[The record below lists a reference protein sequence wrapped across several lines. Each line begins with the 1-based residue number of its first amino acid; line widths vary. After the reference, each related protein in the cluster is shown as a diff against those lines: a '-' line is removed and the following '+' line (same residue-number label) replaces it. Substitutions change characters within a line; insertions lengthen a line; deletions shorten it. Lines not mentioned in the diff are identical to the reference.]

1 MSRYSVIDV
10 SKHNGV
16 IDWDTTKG
24 NVDGVIIRVGHGNDS
39 TSQDDPQAIR
49 NMEECERLGI
59 PYGVYLY
66 SYALNNAE
74 AESEAAHALR
84 MVEGYNPVLGV
95 WFDMEDADSYKEKHN
110 FNPYDNRQEI
120 TDFCKIF
127 CDRVSEAG
135 YKTGVYAS
143 KNYWDSVIYA
153 DQLSNYEVWLA
164 HWSISEPSM
173 DCLLWQ
179 YTSDGEVAGVPSSRV
194 DMNYWYGELPE
205 VDGGSDSDSN
215 SGDCGGDEEDT
226 EDGGYSYSVGD
237 TVNYDTIYVSST
249 SEEALKPTYTT
260 GTITRVVD
268 GARNPYLID
277 DGTGWINDDCIA
289 SGGSDD
295 SDDSEESSD
304 CGGISAGDTVRFN
317 GDTDYNGTAIKA
329 WHNDSGY
336 EVTQLDGDRA
346 VLSFNGSVFAA
357 VNVNDCELI

>member
-1 MSRYSVIDV
+1 
-10 SKHNGV
+10 
-16 IDWDTTKG
+16 
-24 NVDGVIIRVGHGNDS
+24 
-39 TSQDDPQAIR
+39 
-49 NMEECERLGI
+49 
-59 PYGVYLY
+59 
-66 SYALNNAE
+66 
-74 AESEAAHALR
+74 
-84 MVEGYNPVLGV
+84 
-95 WFDMEDADSYKEKHN
+95 
-110 FNPYDNRQEI
+110 
-120 TDFCKIF
+120 
-127 CDRVSEAG
+127 
-135 YKTGVYAS
+135 
-143 KNYWDSVIYA
+143 
-153 DQLSNYEVWLA
+153 
-164 HWSISEPSM
+164 
-173 DCLLWQ
+173 
-179 YTSDGEVAGVPSSRV
+179 
-194 DMNYWYGELPE
+194 MNYWYGELPE

-226 EDGGYSYSVGD
+226 EDVGYSYSVGD

-289 SGGSDD
+289 GGGSDD

-304 CGGISAGDTVRFN
+304 CGGISVGDTVRFN

-357 VNVNDCELI
+357 VNVSDCELI

>member
-10 SKHNGV
+10 SKHNEV
-16 IDWDTTKG
+16 IDWDTVK
-24 NVDGVIIRVGHGNDS
+24 NSIDGAIIRVGHGNDS

-84 MVEGYNPVLGV
+84 MVSGHNPVLGV
-95 WFDMEDADSYKEKHN
+95 WFDMEDADGYKEKHG
-110 FNPYDNRQEI
+110 FNPYANRQKI

-127 CDRVSEAG
+127 CDRVSECG

-153 DQLSNYEVWLA
+153 DQLSDYEVWLA
-164 HWSISEPSM
+164 HWGISEPSM

-205 VDGGSDSDSN
+205 VDGGSNSDSN

-226 EDGGYSYSVGD
+226 EDSRYSYSVGD

-249 SEEALKPTYTT
+249 SEEALKPTYTS
-260 GTITRVVD
+260 GTITRIAD

-277 DGTGWINDDCIA
+277 NGTGWINDDCIVGCNDCTDN
-289 SGGSDD
+289 SDDD
-295 SDDSEESSD
+295 SDCGSD
-304 CGGISAGDTVRFN
+304 ISVGDTVRFN
-317 GDTDYNGTAIKA
+317 GDTDYNGTSIKA

-336 EVTQLDGDRA
+336 EVTQIDGDRA
-346 VLSFNGSVFAA
+346 VLSFNGAVFAA
-357 VNVNDCELI
+357 VNANDCELI

>member
-16 IDWDTTKG
+16 IDWDTTKE

-39 TSQDDPQAIR
+39 TSQDDQQAIR

-95 WFDMEDADSYKEKHN
+95 WFDMEDADGYKEKHG

-143 KNYWDSVIYA
+143 KNY
-153 DQLSNYEVWLA
+153 
-164 HWSISEPSM
+164 
-173 DCLLWQ
+173 
-179 YTSDGEVAGVPSSRV
+179 
-194 DMNYWYGELPE
+194 
-205 VDGGSDSDSN
+205 
-215 SGDCGGDEEDT
+215 
-226 EDGGYSYSVGD
+226 
-237 TVNYDTIYVSST
+237 
-249 SEEALKPTYTT
+249 
-260 GTITRVVD
+260 
-268 GARNPYLID
+268 
-277 DGTGWINDDCIA
+277 
-289 SGGSDD
+289 
-295 SDDSEESSD
+295 
-304 CGGISAGDTVRFN
+304 
-317 GDTDYNGTAIKA
+317 
-329 WHNDSGY
+329 
-336 EVTQLDGDRA
+336 
-346 VLSFNGSVFAA
+346 
-357 VNVNDCELI
+357 

>member
-16 IDWDTTKG
+16 IDWDTTKK

-39 TSQDDPQAIR
+39 TSQDDPKAIH
-49 NMEECERLGI
+49 NMEECKRLGI

-153 DQLSNYEVWLA
+153 DQLSDYEVWLA
-164 HWSISEPSM
+164 HWGISEPSM

-226 EDGGYSYSVGD
+226 EDVGYSYSVGD

-289 SGGSDD
+289 GGGSDD

-304 CGGISAGDTVRFN
+304 CGGISVGDTVRFN

-346 VLSFNGSVFAA
+346 VLSFNGAVFAA
-357 VNVNDCELI
+357 VNVSDCELI

>member
-16 IDWDTTKG
+16 IDWDTTKK

-39 TSQDDPQAIR
+39 TSQDDQQAIR

-95 WFDMEDADSYKEKHN
+95 WFDMEDADGYKEKHG

-153 DQLSNYEVWLA
+153 DQLSDYEVWLA
-164 HWSISEPSM
+164 HWGISEPSM

-194 DMNYWYGELPE
+194 DMNYWYGDLPE

-215 SGDCGGDEEDT
+215 SGDCGGDEKDT

-289 SGGSDD
+289 GGGSDD

-304 CGGISAGDTVRFN
+304 CGGISVGDTVRFN

-357 VNVNDCELI
+357 VNVSDCELI